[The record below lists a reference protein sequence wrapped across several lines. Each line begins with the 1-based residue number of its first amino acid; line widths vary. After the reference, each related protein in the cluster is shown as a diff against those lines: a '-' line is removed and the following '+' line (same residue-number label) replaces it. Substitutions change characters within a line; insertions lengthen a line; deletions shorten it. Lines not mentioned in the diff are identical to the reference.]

1 MTDHGDK
8 CPAAGTLAGTAVPSG
23 CSPTAINTNR
33 RWLQLARFDSTGS
46 RGLFRSPNTS
56 VGDRITSQHDPIGSA
71 TPPSTWT
78 ATGVIETMRRSGEI
92 SLSLLAQSDLAR
104 SIRKVA

>member
-1 MTDHGDK
+1 M
-8 CPAAGTLAGTAVPSG
+8 
-23 CSPTAINTNR
+23 
-33 RWLQLARFDSTGS
+33 
-46 RGLFRSPNTS
+46 
-56 VGDRITSQHDPIGSA
+56 
-71 TPPSTWT
+71 PPSTWT